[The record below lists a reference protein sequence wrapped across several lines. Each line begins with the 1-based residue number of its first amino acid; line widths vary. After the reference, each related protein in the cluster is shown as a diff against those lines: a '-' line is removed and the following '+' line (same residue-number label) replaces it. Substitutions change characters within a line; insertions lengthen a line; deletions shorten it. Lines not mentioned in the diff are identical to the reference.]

1 MKKIL
6 HVCVFERY
14 VEGASYQENLLA
26 TRHKEL
32 GFDVYI
38 VTSQTSSDNKKRPC
52 LNAIGHYVNDKG
64 IDVTILPN
72 SKHNVHV
79 ARFFDHC
86 VGLYDRMVEIA
97 PDIIFVHNFT
107 SKDVRHIVRYAKEYP
122 NVRVYTDCHS
132 DYYNNPIKTIGQKI
146 RHFERGRWGRSLCEI
161 SQRMWGTTPWRVEY
175 LQDIYKIPAEKT
187 GLLIMGADE
196 KYIVGKDKDEVR
208 KNVRKQYGIPN
219 NAFLVVTGGTLDK
232 RKQQNLLFDAVKQL
246 KEENVWLLA
255 FGTPTKEME
264 TIFASYK
271 IIPNIVMTG
280 WLAAEKAYDLF
291 MASDLAFFPGT
302 HSVLWEQAV
311 ACSTPLVVRH
321 WNGMEHVNVNGNA
334 VLMDEVTID
343 TIIRQ
348 IRALNKTPEYEA
360 MSRHSTEVAS
370 QFYLT
375 EIAKKAIGLL

>member
-6 HVCVFERY
+6 HICVFERY

-26 TRHKEL
+26 ARHKEL

-38 VTSQTSSDNKKRPC
+38 IASQTSSDNKKRPC
-52 LNAIGHYVNDKG
+52 LNEIGHYLNEKG
-64 IDVTILPN
+64 VDVTILPN

-86 VGLYDRMVEIA
+86 IGLYDRIVEIA

-107 SKDVRHIVRYAKEYP
+107 SKDVRHIIRYAKEHK
-122 NVRVYTDCHS
+122 NVKIYTDCHS
-132 DYYNNPIKTIGQKI
+132 DYYNNPVNTIGQKF
-146 RHFERGRWGRSLCEI
+146 RHFERGRWGRNMSIVSE
-161 SQRMWGTTPWRVEY
+161 RMWGTTPWRVEY
-175 LQDIYKIPAEKT
+175 LKDIYKIPAEKI

-196 KYIVGKDKDEVR
+196 KYIVGKERNEVR
-208 KNVRKQYGIPN
+208 KNVREQYGIPSD
-219 NAFLVVTGGTLDK
+219 AFLVITGGTLDK

-246 KEENVWLLA
+246 KEGNVWLLA

-264 TIFASYK
+264 AVFDAYK
-271 IIPNIVMTG
+271 TVPNIVMTG

-302 HSVLWEQAV
+302 HSVLWEQAI
-311 ACSTPLVVRH
+311 ACAIPLVVRH
-321 WNGMEHVNVNGNA
+321 WKGMEHVNVNGNA
-334 VLMDEVTID
+334 VLMDEVTTE
-343 TIIRQ
+343 TIIQQ
-348 IRALNKTPEYEA
+348 IEMLNNTSQYVEMLTKSSEI
-360 MSRHSTEVAS
+360 AS

-375 EIAKKAIGLL
+375 EIAKKAIGL